1 MFKST
6 LLVLVLFASL
16 MVSGQTRYSLL
27 TDHSVEFSQL
37 KNGFRNPPA
46 ESRLRCYWWWLNSMA
61 TKESITRDLEEMKD
75 KGYGGASLVDAG
87 SSNYQVAA
95 KTAAGPV
102 FMSPEWMELYKHAV
116 KEADRIG
123 IELSVNVQSGW
134 NPGAPSITPEM
145 AMKKIVWS
153 EVNVTGG
160 KHISTE
166 LPQPEKKLM
175 YADILV
181 QAIPKKVGAL
191 VQNEAIQ
198 NWTKKSFNEK
208 IGWKGVYPLHELR
221 DEYPESG
228 TDVVVKQ
235 SEIIDLTANFKNGK
249 LDWDAPKGDWT
260 IIRYGYTCTG
270 AKTSTNSDGWEGL
283 SVDHLSPKAFELF
296 SNTVIIPLIETAQSV
311 GKSVHFL
318 QTDSW
323 EMDLVSWTKNF
334 PAEFKKYRNYDI
346 QNFMPVLAGRIV
358 ENRNESDR
366 FLHDFRKTIGDC
378 VANNHYQLFYNLA
391 HKYGMGIHP
400 ESGGPHS
407 APVDALK
414 VMGISDFPQGEFWA
428 MANTHRIKD
437 DERLSV
443 RQSACVAHTNG
454 KRFVAAEGPTSI
466 GPQWERS
473 PKDLKGNIDRVFC
486 SGVNRIV
493 WHTFS
498 SSPKE
503 FGLPGNEYFAGTH
516 LNPNVTWWKQSKDFI
531 SYLDRNM
538 FMLQQGLFVADVLY
552 YYGDDV
558 PNFVFLKEDLPE
570 LNFGYDWDKCSK
582 EVILNR
588 VSVKDEKIVL
598 PDGMSYRVLM
608 LAPEKGIDLKV
619 LKKVESL
626 VNAGMVVVSPRPE
639 EATGLTGF
647 PESDRELKAIT
658 NRLWG
663 KMDGVKIT
671 ENKVGKGRVV
681 WGQNINA
688 VLAGMNVKPD
698 FAFRSNQEKTALDY
712 IHRSTNT
719 EEIYFVTNRFGRKG
733 INDFEYRYQGAL
745 PDRYEQAECV
755 FRVSGKVP
763 QLWNPKTGETTEILT
778 YREENGQTIV
788 PVHFE
793 PEGSV
798 FVVFKNAPAEKHITA
813 IQKDKKKLFPDN
825 QFETKEISYISA
837 VKKEGK
843 NSISVFVP
851 GDYLLTWSDGKTEAI
866 HAENA
871 LEEKKLSGK
880 WNLHFDP
887 KWGGPDRLEID
898 ELKSWIKFDEPGI
911 KYYSGTANY
920 TKSFNLTAQEI
931 GAPLPESLKGSLPEP
946 VEGRTSKVTKTLPE
960 PVEALLPELV
970 EGRLILLNLGNVQE
984 MASVKI
990 NGKQLPVVWS
1000 APFQMDITPFV
1011 KIGINELEVEV
1022 VNMWPNRLIGD
1033 AKLPED
1039 QRFTKTNINKF
1050 NGADGETYL
1059 RESGL
1064 IGPVKIRMV
1073 ERYGLQ

>member
-1 MFKST
+1 MLKNYLLGFV
-6 LLVLVLFASL
+6 LLVSLVLQ
-16 MVSGQTRYSLL
+16 GQPKNIIL
-27 TDHSVEFSQL
+27 TDPTVNFSQL
-37 KNGFRNPPA
+37 KSGFANPPS

-61 TKESITRDLEEMKD
+61 TKESITRDLEEMKA

-87 SSNYQVAA
+87 SSNYEVAH
-95 KTAAGPV
+95 KTPAGPV
-102 FMSPEWMELYKHAV
+102 FMSPGWMELYKHAV

-123 IELSVNVQSGW
+123 IELSVNAQSGW
-134 NPGAPSITPEM
+134 NPGAPSITPEF

-153 EVNVTGG
+153 EVDVAGG
-160 KHISTE
+160 MTISME

-175 YADILV
+175 YKDIMV
-181 QAIPKKVGAL
+181 QAISKKVGAP

-198 NWTKKSFNEK
+198 NWKKKSFNEK
-208 IGWKGVYPLHELR
+208 IGWKGVYPLHDLR
-221 DEYPESG
+221 DDYPGEGSALA
-228 TDVVVKQ
+228 VKKD
-235 SEIIDLTANFKNGK
+235 EIIDLTPYFQNGK
-249 LDWDAPKGDWT
+249 LEWNAPKGNWT

-270 AKTSTNSDGWEGL
+270 ARTSTNSDGWEGL

-311 GKSVHFL
+311 GKSVRFL

-323 EMDLVSWTKNF
+323 EMDLVSWTDRF
-334 PAEFKKYRNYDI
+334 PEDFLKFRGYDLQKY
-346 QNFMPVLAGRIV
+346 MPVLAGRIV
-358 ENRNESDR
+358 EDRDQTNR
-366 FLHDFRKTIGDC
+366 FLHDFRKTVGDC
-378 VANNHYQLFYNLA
+378 VAEYHYQLFYNLA

-428 MANTHRIKD
+428 VANTHRIKD

-443 RQSACVAHTNG
+443 RQSASVAHTNG

-493 WHTFS
+493 WHTFT

-531 SYLDRNM
+531 SYLDRCTY
-538 FMLQQGLFVADVLY
+538 MLQQGLFAADVLY

-558 PNFVFLKEDLPE
+558 PNFVFLKEDFPE

-582 EVILNR
+582 EIILNR
-588 VSVKDEKIVL
+588 VSFDGEKIVL

-608 LAPEKGIDLKV
+608 LTPEKAIDLNV
-619 LKKVESL
+619 LKKVELL
-626 VNAGMVVVSPRPE
+626 VNAGMTVVSPRPQE
-639 EATGLTGF
+639 VTGLTGF

-658 NRLWG
+658 DRLWG
-663 KMDGVKIT
+663 KIDGKSIT
-671 ENKVGKGRVV
+671 ENKVGRGRVI
-681 WGQNINA
+681 WGQNIND
-688 VLAGMNVKPD
+688 VLARMNVKPD
-698 FAFRSNQEKTALDY
+698 FGFKSNMEKTALDY
-712 IHRSTNT
+712 IHRATNT
-719 EEIYFVTNRFGRKG
+719 EDIYFVANRFARKG
-733 INDFEYRYQGAL
+733 INDFEFRYLTNL
-745 PDRYEQAECV
+745 PDRYEQVECT

-763 QLWNPKTGETTEILT
+763 QLWDPKTGETREILT

-788 PVHFE
+788 PLHLE

-798 FVVFKNAPAEKHITA
+798 FVVFKDAPAQNHVTT
-813 IQKDKKKLFPDN
+813 IQKD
-825 QFETKEISYISA
+825 
-837 VKKEGK
+837 GK
-843 NSISVFVP
+843 NWFP
-851 GDYLLTWSDGKTEAI
+851 GNKYDTTESSFIDLYNQGEKKVATINESGNYKLIWSDGKKEMVQTKNSP
-866 HAENA
+866 AET
-871 LEEKKLSGK
+871 LLSGK
-880 WNLHFDP
+880 WKLHFDP
-887 KWGGPDRLEID
+887 KWGAPEKLEIN

-911 KYYSGTANY
+911 KYYSGTATY
-920 TKSFNLTAQEI
+920 MKSFSLTAKDI
-931 GAPLPESLKGSLPEP
+931 KD
-946 VEGRTSKVTKTLPE
+946 K
-960 PVEALLPELV
+960 LLMLD
-970 EGRLILLNLGNVQE
+970 LGNVQE

-990 NGKQLPVVWS
+990 NGHQLQVMWS
-1000 APFQMDITPFV
+1000 APFQFDITPFV
-1011 KIGINELEVEV
+1011 KTGTNELEVEV

-1033 AKLPED
+1033 GKLPESK
-1039 QRFTKTNINKF
+1039 RLTKTNINKF
-1050 NGADGETYL
+1050 NGPVADNYL

-1064 IGPVKIRMV
+1064 LGPVKIRMV
-1073 ERYGLQ
+1073 CLYNLK